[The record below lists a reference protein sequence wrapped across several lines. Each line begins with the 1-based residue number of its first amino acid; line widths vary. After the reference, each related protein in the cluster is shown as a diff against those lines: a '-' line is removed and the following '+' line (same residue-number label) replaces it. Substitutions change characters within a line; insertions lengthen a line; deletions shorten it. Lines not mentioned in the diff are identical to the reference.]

1 MRLILADLLAEHWAD
16 YARAHAGQLN
26 GAHYRAVRRVLTCRT
41 PALGGQVYQCQNST
55 CKKPHFAYH
64 SCNHRNC
71 PQCGSLDQQTWSA
84 KQEAKLLGVPYFL
97 ITFTIPQ
104 QLRSLCLH
112 RPKELYHLLLKCS
125 AQALHDITR
134 TKLKNPNLK
143 LGITSVLHTWTR
155 QMQHH
160 PHVHSIVPAIAY
172 VPQKGNHV
180 DQRPLRDNKLIRPK
194 DPKKFLV
201 HYQPLAARFRSLL
214 HSTLKNEYPEIYQN
228 LTPDQ
233 RRALAPITKWNVKLQ
248 PAGQGKTALRYLA
261 RYVHRSAFHPKRLLG
276 YDQQG
281 NIKLLW
287 TDSNTKKTSVLHLTP
302 HEFIRRWL
310 LHILPKGFTRVRHY
324 GFQASAAKKARQ
336 SVRHLLNQSPELP
349 PELPEKDPFTCPC
362 CGGELKYLREIP
374 RLNYQTR
381 GPPK

>member
-1 MRLILADLLAEHWAD
+1 MALTLADLLAEHWAD
-16 YARAHAGQLN
+16 YARAHAAQLN

-41 PALGGQVYQCQNST
+41 PALGGQVYQCQNSI

-71 PQCGSLDQQTWSA
+71 PQCGSLDQQNWSA

-97 ITFTIPQ
+97 ITFTIPSE
-104 QLRSLCLH
+104 LRTLCLH
-112 RPKELYHLLLKCS
+112 RPAELYALLLKCS
-125 AQALHDITR
+125 AQALHDIAR
-134 TKLKNPNLK
+134 TKLKTPNGK

-160 PHVHSIVPAIAY
+160 PHVHSIVPAIALD
-172 VPQKGNHV
+172 QKNH
-180 DQRPLRDNKLIRPK
+180 KLIRPK
-194 DPKKFLV
+194 NPENFLV
-201 HYQPLAARFRSLL
+201 HYQPLAARFRSLIQ
-214 HSTLKNEYPEIYQN
+214 STLKNEHPEIHAK
-228 LTPDQ
+228 LTPEQ
-233 RRALAPITKWNVKLQ
+233 RRALSPTQKWNVQLQ

-276 YDQQG
+276 YDAQ
-281 NIKLLW
+281 NRLKLLW
-287 TDSNTKKTSVLHLTP
+287 TDSTTKKTSVLHLHP
-302 HEFIRRWL
+302 HEFLRRWL

-336 SVRHLLNQSPELP
+336 QVRRHLGQGPELP
-349 PELPEKDPFTCPC
+349 PHLPEPEPFTCPC

-374 RLNYQTR
+374 RLTYPTR
-381 GPPK
+381 GPPS